1 MRIRNR
7 PYIPGKRMSEY
18 QYYEFQTADR
28 RLSAKEM
35 QELRS
40 YSTRAVITPTSFSN
54 EYSFGSFKGN
64 PNVWMEKYFDGFVYL
79 ANWGTH
85 EIQLALPANLLSAE
99 TARLYCAGE
108 AASVR
113 EKCGKV
119 ILTLRSEEEPGGEW
133 VHGEGILSSLLPLRA
148 DLAEGDLRTLY
159 IGWLL
164 NAQSQELAEKD
175 AEPPVPP
182 NLGEASDPLSELV
195 EFLRIDRDLL
205 AVAAK
210 ASPQKQARPAPRAE
224 MTAWIGEL
232 AAKEKDGLLVRVMAG
247 EEGAL
252 GAELRSRFTR
262 TRVVSHPVPRVP
274 PRTVG
279 ELLAAAQSFREQR
292 RGQEARHA
300 VEERARQDHLAAI
313 ARQKHLDG
321 MADHEPELW
330 AKVEEL
336 IATKLPKSYDL
347 AVQHLVDLRDLAT
360 RKGEGD
366 DFSQQLAVL
375 RTAQARKPTLIGRLR
390 DKGL

>member
-1 MRIRNR
+1 
-7 PYIPGKRMSEY
+7 MS
-18 QYYEFQTADR
+18 T
-28 RLSAKEM
+28 
-35 QELRS
+35 
-40 YSTRAVITPTSFSN
+40 
-54 EYSFGSFKGN
+54 SFGSFKGN

-133 VHGEGILSSLLPLRA
+133 VHGEGVLSSLLPLRA

-224 MTAWIGEL
+224 MAAWIGEL
-232 AAKEKDGLLVRVMAG
+232 AAKEKDELLVRVMAG

-262 TRVVSHPVPRVP
+262 TRVVSHPVAQ
-274 PRTVG
+274 G
-279 ELLAAAQSFREQR
+279 AAP
-292 RGQEARHA
+292 
-300 VEERARQDHLAAI
+300 
-313 ARQKHLDG
+313 DG
-321 MADHEPELW
+321 
-330 AKVEEL
+330 
-336 IATKLPKSYDL
+336 
-347 AVQHLVDLRDLAT
+347 
-360 RKGEGD
+360 G
-366 DFSQQLAVL
+366 
-375 RTAQARKPTLIGRLR
+375 
-390 DKGL
+390 